1 MVPTPHKRGID
12 QRTRLMQ
19 VDNGTE
25 SAESNFAA
33 VLATRE
39 KCSRMRSLADQHWSQ
54 SFASIRV
61 LGLTPSRASP
71 MMLWVLVEHTSHRRP
86 CVAARSCVCIVF
98 VRPEPY
104 ELSCSFSL
112 AQADDTIPTCYGQ
125 LGRRRSRWLAL
136 GARTRAQNPCHT
148 AVTAGWVF
156 PHLPPACAGRGL

>member
-61 LGLTPSRASP
+61 LGLKPSRASP
-71 MMLWVLVEHTSHRRP
+71 TMLWVLPEHASHRR
-86 CVAARSCVCIVF
+86 SCSCSVVCLHRVC
-98 VRPEPY
+98 EAGTPY

-112 AQADDTIPTCYGQ
+112 AQADDTIPACYDR
-125 LGRRRSRWLAL
+125 LGSRRPRWLAL
-136 GARTRAQNPCHT
+136 GARARVPDPVSNI
-148 AVTAGWVF
+148 
-156 PHLPPACAGRGL
+156 